1 MLYVNGIHLM
11 VLLFLNLDGKVKF
24 DNLEQGV
31 NYTVEIDEQTGFQE
45 KVITDSK
52 NKKII
57 ASLIIEDKDGMHY
70 VRTVYQ

>member
-1 MLYVNGIHLM
+1 M
-11 VLLFLNLDGKVKF
+11 KF

-31 NYTVEIDEQTGFQE
+31 NYLVEVDEQTGFQE

-57 ASLIIEDKDGMHY
+57 ASLIIEDKDGNALRSYSLPVGAHLM
-70 VRTVYQ
+70 VDNGEV